1 MGVYVRSV
9 AVFSNLYGKIS
20 LAGWG
25 ILKWPQVG
33 YFGWPSGG
41 LDFVGP
47 FEFFTA
53 LYG

>member
-9 AVFSNLYGKIS
+9 AVFSNFYGNIS

-33 YFGWPSGG
+33 YFGWPSGLKEVNILLLMLG
-41 LDFVGP
+41 
-47 FEFFTA
+47 A
-53 LYG
+53 M